1 MSRALLPRNASAI
14 ENAVAIA
21 SSPLGEVSVPLRQ
34 LWDPETCPI
43 ELLPYLAWA
52 FSVDRWSSDWPEK
65 TKRDVIKKAY
75 FIHRH
80 KGTISALRRV
90 VEPLGFLINVIEWW
104 KIGETPGTFRLEVG
118 VLDSGIDNE
127 MYKELERLIAD
138 AKPCSRHL
146 TGLVISLNI
155 SGPTYIGAANYLGD
169 ELTVYPYLSEVITV
183 SVEQAYSGAVHL
195 IDSMRVNP

>member
-1 MSRALLPRNASAI
+1 MSRALLPRNASAL
-14 ENAVAIA
+14 ENAVAVA
-21 SSPLGEVSVPLRQ
+21 SSQISEVPAPLRQ
-34 LWDPETCPI
+34 LWDPETCPL

-52 FSVDRWSSDWPEK
+52 FSVDRWSGDWPEK

-118 VLDSGIDNE
+118 VLNSGIDNE
-127 MYKELERLIAD
+127 MYEELERLIAD

-155 SGPTYIGAANYLGD
+155 NGPLYVGAANYLGD
-169 ELTVYPYLSEVITV
+169 ELTVYPYTSEVLTV
-183 SVEQAYSGAVHL
+183 SGEEFYSGAVHV
-195 IDSMRVNP
+195 IDTMRVNP